1 MRGHY
6 FYIIVMHYNLEN
18 IFIKQHFETQLES
31 IKTENTCI
39 HLWGVNQEV
48 IDKSRTLNLPGNSC
62 QMNNIYK
69 FCSYIY
75 LDLISI
81 INFFIPI
88 WKKTPT
94 FGWKSLEYLATAQLC
109 CPSVRFGLSHQD
121 AVVALVFWNH
131 WGAWGISDCR

>member
-39 HLWGVNQEV
+39 HLWGVNLKWLIKVEPWTFQV
-48 IDKSRTLNLPGNSC
+48 LAVKW
-62 QMNNIYK
+62 NIYK

-81 INFFIPI
+81 INIFIPL

-109 CPSVRFGLSHQD
+109 CPIWSLSSICSRCIGTLESLRCMGDQW
-121 AVVALVFWNH
+121 L
-131 WGAWGISDCR
+131 

>member
-6 FYIIVMHYNLEN
+6 FYIIIMHYNLEN

-39 HLWGVNQEV
+39 HLWGVNLKWSIKVEPWTFQV
-48 IDKSRTLNLPGNSC
+48 LAVKW
-62 QMNNIYK
+62 NIYK

-81 INFFIPI
+81 IIFFYPYLEKDPNLWLKIIRISSNCTTLLSKCPI
-88 WKKTPT
+88 W
-94 FGWKSLEYLATAQLC
+94 SLSSRC
-109 CPSVRFGLSHQD
+109 SRCI
-121 AVVALVFWNH
+121 
-131 WGAWGISDCR
+131 GILESLRCMGDQWL